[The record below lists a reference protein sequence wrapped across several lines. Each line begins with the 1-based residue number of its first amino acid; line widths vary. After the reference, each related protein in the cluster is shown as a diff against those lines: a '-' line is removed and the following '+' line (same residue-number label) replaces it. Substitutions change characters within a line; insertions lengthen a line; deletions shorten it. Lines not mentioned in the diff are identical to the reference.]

1 LNKENLKT
9 IVLWWLGTFIAL
21 ILIIFNTIFYQML
34 KYSFYD
40 KIKNSLV
47 LVSNNVKDN
56 FIPPSINKIV
66 TIPPRLDYPISPVMI
81 SVFGAKNMHIIAK
94 SVTFMNINLGNYI
107 KTNQEFLIAHNKKY
121 GKIAIHITKIIAPI
135 KGYIVVATPLY
146 RVDLKLQ
153 DIFIKMIILN
163 PILLILLLFGTNMIL
178 DRVLNPI
185 KEITKAANE
194 ISVGDLD
201 RIIPIPSQN
210 DEIKELVLS
219 FNSMVI
225 RLRNGIDMIRR
236 FNSDVS
242 HELRTP
248 LTVLK
253 GEMELA
259 LRKDRDKE
267 YYKNVLKSS
276 LKEIDYMID
285 MVEEM
290 LMFSKIDSEV
300 EQKENVNLDEV
311 LLKVVSKL
319 SFKTK
324 SKNLRIEF
332 EKTEPIEIKSNPFLI
347 NAIFINIIDNAIK
360 YSKENGVIKISLY
373 KDDGNI
379 IFEVMDT
386 GIGIKKEDLKYL
398 TDRFYRSDVSR
409 NRNIKG
415 FGLGLSIVQ
424 KALDTIG
431 GKIKFDSILDKGTI
445 VTIKITNNK
454 KDKK

>member
-1 LNKENLKT
+1 LNKKNNLKT
-9 IVLWWLGTFIAL
+9 IVLWWVGTFIAL
-21 ILIIFNTIFYQML
+21 ILIVFNTIFYQML
-34 KYSFYD
+34 KYSFYE
-40 KIKNSLV
+40 KIKNSLII
-47 LVSNNVKDN
+47 VSNNVKDN
-56 FIPPSINKIV
+56 FTPPSKNKIV

-81 SVFGAKNMHIIAK
+81 AIFASNMKIIAK
-94 SVTFMNINLGNYI
+94 SIIFMDINLENYI
-107 KTNQEFLIAHNKKY
+107 KQNREFLIINNKTY
-121 GKIAIHITKIIAPI
+121 GKIAIHITKIIKPI
-135 KGYIVVATPLY
+135 NGYIIVATPLF
-146 RVDLKLQ
+146 RIDLKLQ

-163 PILLILLLFGTNMIL
+163 PILLILLLLGVNIIL
-178 DRVLNPI
+178 DRILNPI

-201 RIIPIPSQN
+201 RIIPIPAQN
-210 DEIKELVLS
+210 DEIKELVLA

-225 RLRNGIDMIRR
+225 RLRNDIDMIHR

-253 GEMELA
+253 GEMQLA
-259 LRKDRDKE
+259 LRKDRDID
-267 YYKNVLKSS
+267 YYKQVLQKS

-290 LMFSKIDSEV
+290 LMFSKIDSEI
-300 EQKENVNLDEV
+300 EQKENVKLDEL

-319 SFKTK
+319 SFKAK
-324 SKNLRIEF
+324 YKNVKIEF
-332 EKTEPIEIKSNPFLI
+332 EKREAIDIKTNPFLI

-360 YSKENGVIKISLY
+360 YSKKDGVVKISLY
-373 KDDGNI
+373 KDDGYI

-398 TDRFYRSDVSR
+398 TDRFYRSDISR

-415 FGLGLSIVQ
+415 FGLGLSIVK

-445 VTIKITNNK
+445 VTIKIK

>member
-1 LNKENLKT
+1 LNKKNNLKT
-9 IVLWWLGTFIAL
+9 IVLWWVGTFIAL
-21 ILIIFNTIFYQML
+21 ILIVFNTIFYQML
-34 KYSFYD
+34 KYSFYE
-40 KIKNSLV
+40 KIKNSLII
-47 LVSNNVKDN
+47 VSNNVKDN
-56 FIPPSINKIV
+56 FTPPSKNKIV

-81 SVFGAKNMHIIAK
+81 AIFASNMKIIAK
-94 SVTFMNINLGNYI
+94 SIIFMDINLENYI
-107 KTNQEFLIAHNKKY
+107 KQNREFLIINNKTY
-121 GKIAIHITKIIAPI
+121 GKIAIHITKIIKPI
-135 KGYIVVATPLY
+135 NGYIIVATPLF
-146 RVDLKLQ
+146 RIDLKLQ

-163 PILLILLLFGTNMIL
+163 PILLILLLLGVNIIL
-178 DRVLNPI
+178 DRILNPI

-201 RIIPIPSQN
+201 RIIPIPAQN
-210 DEIKELVLS
+210 DEIKELVLA

-225 RLRNGIDMIRR
+225 RLRNGIDMIHR

-253 GEMELA
+253 GEMQLA
-259 LRKDRDKE
+259 LRKDRDID
-267 YYKNVLKSS
+267 YYKQVLQKS

-290 LMFSKIDSEV
+290 LMFSKIDSEI
-300 EQKENVNLDEV
+300 EQKENVKLDEL

-319 SFKTK
+319 SFKAK
-324 SKNLRIEF
+324 YKNVKIEF
-332 EKTEPIEIKSNPFLI
+332 EKREAIDIKTNPFLI

-360 YSKENGVIKISLY
+360 YSKKDGVVKISLY
-373 KDDGNI
+373 KDDGYI

-398 TDRFYRSDVSR
+398 TDRFYRSDISR

-415 FGLGLSIVQ
+415 FGLGLSIVK

-445 VTIKITNNK
+445 VTIKIK

>member
-1 LNKENLKT
+1 LNNKENLKK

-21 ILIIFNTIFYQML
+21 ILIVFNTIFYQTL

-40 KIKNSLV
+40 RVKNSLI
-47 LVSNNVKDN
+47 LVSHKVQEN
-56 FIPPSINKIV
+56 FSPPSINKVI
-66 TIPPRLDYPISPVMI
+66 TIPSRLDYPISPVMVA
-81 SVFGAKNMHIIAK
+81 VFGGKNMQIIAK
-94 SVTFMNINLGNYI
+94 SVTFMDINLG
-107 KTNQEFLIAHNKKY
+107 KSLKENQEFIIAHNKEY
-121 GKIAIHITKIIAPI
+121 GKIAIHITKIVAPI

-163 PILLILLLFGTNMIL
+163 PILLILLLLGTNMIL
-178 DRVLNPI
+178 DRILNPI

-210 DEIKELVLS
+210 DEIKELVLA

-225 RLRNGIDMIRR
+225 RLRNGIDMIHR

-253 GEMELA
+253 GEIELA

-267 YYKNVLKSS
+267 YYKNVLKKS
-276 LKEIDYMID
+276 LKEIDYMIN

-290 LMFSKIDSEV
+290 LMFSKIESEV
-300 EQKENVNLDEV
+300 EEKEDVNLDEL

-319 SFKTK
+319 SFKAK
-324 SKNLRIEF
+324 HKNLKIEF
-332 EKTEPIEIKSNPFLI
+332 EKIEPIKIKSNPFLI

-360 YSKENGVIKISLY
+360 YSREFGIVKISLY
-373 KDDGNI
+373 KDDENI

-386 GIGIKKEDLKYL
+386 GVGIKKEDLEHL
-398 TDRFYRSDVSR
+398 TERFYRSDISR
-409 NRNIKG
+409 NRDIKG
-415 FGLGLSIVQ
+415 FGLGLSIVK
-424 KALDTIG
+424 KALDTID
-431 GKIKFDSILDKGTI
+431 GKIKFDSILGKGTI
-445 VTIKITNNK
+445 VTIKI

>member
-1 LNKENLKT
+1 LNKKNNLKT
-9 IVLWWLGTFIAL
+9 IVLWWVGTFIAL
-21 ILIIFNTIFYQML
+21 ILIVFNTIFYQML
-34 KYSFYD
+34 KYSFYE
-40 KIKNSLV
+40 KIKNSLII
-47 LVSNNVKDN
+47 VSNNVKDN
-56 FIPPSINKIV
+56 FTPPSKNKIV

-81 SVFGAKNMHIIAK
+81 AIFASNMKIIAK
-94 SVTFMNINLGNYI
+94 SIIFMDINLENYI
-107 KTNQEFLIAHNKKY
+107 KQNREFLIINNKTY
-121 GKIAIHITKIIAPI
+121 GKIAIHITKIIKPI
-135 KGYIVVATPLY
+135 NGYIIVATPLF
-146 RVDLKLQ
+146 RIDLKLQ

-163 PILLILLLFGTNMIL
+163 PILLILLLLGVNIIL
-178 DRVLNPI
+178 DRILNPI

-201 RIIPIPSQN
+201 RIIPIPAQN
-210 DEIKELVLS
+210 DEIKELVLA

-225 RLRNGIDMIRR
+225 RLRNGIDMIHR

-253 GEMELA
+253 GEMQLA
-259 LRKDRDKE
+259 LRKDRDID
-267 YYKNVLKSS
+267 YYKQVLQKS

-290 LMFSKIDSEV
+290 LMFSKIDSEI
-300 EQKENVNLDEV
+300 EQKENVKLDEL

-319 SFKTK
+319 SFKAK
-324 SKNLRIEF
+324 YKNVKIEF
-332 EKTEPIEIKSNPFLI
+332 EKTEAIDIKTNPFLI

-360 YSKENGVIKISLY
+360 YSKKDGVVKISLY
-373 KDDGNI
+373 KDDGYI

-386 GIGIKKEDLKYL
+386 GVGIKKEDLKYL
-398 TDRFYRSDVSR
+398 TDRFYRSDISR

-415 FGLGLSIVQ
+415 FGLGLSIVK

-445 VTIKITNNK
+445 VTIKIK

>member
-1 LNKENLKT
+1 MNNKENLKT

-40 KIKNSLV
+40 KVKNSLII
-47 LVSNNVKDN
+47 VSNNVKEH
-56 FIPPSINKIV
+56 FSTPSINQVV
-66 TIPPRLDYPISPVMI
+66 TIPQRLDYPISPVMVA
-81 SVFGAKNMHIIAK
+81 VFGAKNMNVIAK
-94 SVTFMNINLGNYI
+94 SVLFMDIKLENYLNS
-107 KTNQEFLIAHNKKY
+107 NQNFIITYNKEY
-121 GKIAIHITKIIAPI
+121 GKIAIYITKIIAPI
-135 KGYIVVATPLY
+135 KGYIVVATPMY
-146 RVDLKLQ
+146 RVDMKLQ
-153 DIFIKMIILN
+153 DIFIKMLILN
-163 PILLILLLFGTNMIL
+163 PILLILLLLGANLII
-178 DRVLNPI
+178 DRILNPI

-201 RIIPIPSQN
+201 RIIPIPAQN
-210 DEIKELVLS
+210 DEIKDLVVA

-225 RLRNGIDMIRR
+225 RLRNGIDMIHR

-248 LTVLK
+248 LTVIK

-267 YYKNVLKSS
+267 YYKEVLKKS
-276 LKEIDYMID
+276 LKEINYMIE

-290 LMFSKIDSEV
+290 LMFSKIESEL
-300 EQKENVNLDEV
+300 EQKENINLDEV
-311 LLKVVSKL
+311 LLKIISKL
-319 SFKTK
+319 SFKAK
-324 SKNLRIEF
+324 SKNIKIEF
-332 EKTEPIEIKSNPFLI
+332 EKLESIQIKSNPFLI

-360 YSKENGVIKISLY
+360 YSKENGIIKISLY
-373 KDDGNI
+373 KEDENI

-386 GIGIKKEDLKYL
+386 GIGIKKEELKNIM
-398 TDRFYRSDVSR
+398 DRFYRSDESR

-415 FGLGLSIVQ
+415 FGLGLSIVK

-431 GKIKFDSILDKGTI
+431 GSIKFDSIVDKGTI
-445 VTIKITNNK
+445 VTIKI
-454 KDKK
+454 KDKNE

>member
-1 LNKENLKT
+1 MNNKENLKK

-21 ILIIFNTIFYQML
+21 ILIVFNTIFYQTL

-40 KIKNSLV
+40 RVKNSLI
-47 LVSNNVKDN
+47 LVSHKVQEN
-56 FIPPSINKIV
+56 FSPPSINKVI
-66 TIPPRLDYPISPVMI
+66 TIPSRLDYPISPVMVA
-81 SVFGAKNMHIIAK
+81 VFGGKNMQIIAK
-94 SVTFMNINLGNYI
+94 SVTFMDINLG
-107 KTNQEFLIAHNKKY
+107 KSLKENQEFIIAHNKEY
-121 GKIAIHITKIIAPI
+121 GKIAIHIIKIVAPI

-163 PILLILLLFGTNMIL
+163 PILLILLLLGTNMIL
-178 DRVLNPI
+178 DRILNPI

-210 DEIKELVLS
+210 DEIKELVLA

-225 RLRNGIDMIRR
+225 RLRNGIDMIHR

-253 GEMELA
+253 GEIELA

-267 YYKNVLKSS
+267 YYKNVLKKS

-290 LMFSKIDSEV
+290 LMFSKIESEV
-300 EQKENVNLDEV
+300 EEKEDVNLDEL

-319 SFKTK
+319 SFKAK
-324 SKNLRIEF
+324 HKNLKIEF
-332 EKTEPIEIKSNPFLI
+332 EKIEPIKIKSNPFLI

-360 YSKENGVIKISLY
+360 YSREFGIVKISLY
-373 KDDGNI
+373 KDDENI

-386 GIGIKKEDLKYL
+386 GVGIKKEDLEHL
-398 TDRFYRSDVSR
+398 TERFYRSDISR
-409 NRNIKG
+409 NRDIKG
-415 FGLGLSIVQ
+415 FGLGLSIVK
-424 KALDTIG
+424 KALDTID
-431 GKIKFDSILDKGTI
+431 GKIKFDSILGKGTI
-445 VTIKITNNK
+445 VTIKI